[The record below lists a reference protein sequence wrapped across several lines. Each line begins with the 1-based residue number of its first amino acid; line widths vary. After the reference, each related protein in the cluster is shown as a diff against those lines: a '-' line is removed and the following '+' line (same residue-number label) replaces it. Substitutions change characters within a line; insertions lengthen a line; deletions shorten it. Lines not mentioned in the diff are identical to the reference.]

1 MFSDSLEGALPAFT
15 FSHSQPL
22 PLEAVPHPPASVWH
36 LHLAW
41 LLVLADNNQLQ
52 PHRGCEVALTARCRC
67 VLGLAVPGLSV

>member
-15 FSHSQPL
+15 FSHSQPP

-41 LLVLADNNQLQ
+41 LLVQ
-52 PHRGCEVALTARCRC
+52 PHGGCEAALTARCRC